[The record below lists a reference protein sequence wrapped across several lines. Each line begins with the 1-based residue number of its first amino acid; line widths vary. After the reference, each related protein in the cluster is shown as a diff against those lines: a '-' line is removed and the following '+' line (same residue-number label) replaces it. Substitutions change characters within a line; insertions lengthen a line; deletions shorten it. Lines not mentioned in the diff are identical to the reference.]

1 MRLPIL
7 ASNKTDYI
15 ILVLFFLIVLQAMV
29 ILFSFIIRKRKL
41 RILSEVVFTFFLAIL
56 YYFYASLKT
65 GWSIGGINSSVWR
78 LERPEDCVLLMT
90 LLFFCVIRA
99 IFLIYRYFRCTKE
112 KISIFSLKEA
122 VDNLSEGII
131 FSKPNGFVILSN
143 LTAEDL
149 SLKLTGAPLKNANIF
164 LDTVM
169 GDRTEM
175 KKDVGESTWV
185 FESRF
190 LSEGQKVLCQTTCRD
205 ITMPEQLIRELE
217 KKIKE
222 QEKMHKEQIDL
233 LDALTEV
240 QKQEALLQLRLET
253 HAKLGL
259 KVSVMDYILNSEMT
273 LQKKVEMIQENLS
286 EGVKLREK
294 SLSVRVSNLVRSFKE
309 LGLNI
314 EIEGMTPID
323 TVYEELWLGL
333 IKEAAINAINHGKSA
348 NMKIKVTDRED
359 VREITIEND
368 GEITNKNIK
377 IGGGLTSINRNA
389 EMMGGTMKIETD
401 NKFVI
406 KIYVDKKQ
414 MRSRWML

>member
-7 ASNKTDYI
+7 ASSKTDYI

-41 RILSEVVFTFFLAIL
+41 RILSEVVFTFFLFIL

-65 GWSIGGINSSVWR
+65 GWSIGGINSSIWR
-78 LERPEDCVLLMT
+78 LERSEDYMFLMT

-112 KISIFSLKEA
+112 KISVFSLKEA

-175 KKDVGESTWV
+175 KKDVGESTWI

-273 LQKKVEMIQENLS
+273 LQKKVEMIQENFS

-294 SLSVRVSNLVRSFKE
+294 SLSVRVSNLIRSFKE

-348 NMKIKVTDRED
+348 NMRIKVTDKED

-368 GEITNKNIK
+368 GEIANKNIK

-389 EMMGGTMKIETD
+389 EIMGGTMKIETD
-401 NKFVI
+401 DKFVI

>member
-7 ASNKTDYI
+7 ASSKTDYI
-15 ILVLFFLIVLQAMV
+15 ILVLFFLIVLQAVV

-41 RILSEVVFTFFLAIL
+41 RILSEVVFTFFLFIL

-65 GWSIGGINSSVWR
+65 GWSIGGINSSIWR
-78 LERPEDCVLLMT
+78 LERSEDYMFLMT

-112 KISIFSLKEA
+112 KISVFSLKEA

-175 KKDVGESTWV
+175 KKDVGESTWI

-190 LSEGQKVLCQTTCRD
+190 LSEGQKVLCQTICRD

-294 SLSVRVSNLVRSFKE
+294 SLSVRVSNLIRSFKE

-348 NMKIKVTDRED
+348 NMRIKVTDKED

-368 GEITNKNIK
+368 GEIANKNIK

-401 NKFVI
+401 DKFVI

>member
-7 ASNKTDYI
+7 ASSKTDYI

-41 RILSEVVFTFFLAIL
+41 RILSEVVFTFFLFIL

-65 GWSIGGINSSVWR
+65 GWSIGGINSSIWR
-78 LERPEDCVLLMT
+78 LERSEDYMFLMT

-112 KISIFSLKEA
+112 KISVFSLKEA

-175 KKDVGESTWV
+175 KKDVGESTWI

-294 SLSVRVSNLVRSFKE
+294 SLSVRVSNLIRSFKE

-348 NMKIKVTDRED
+348 NMRIKVTDKED

-368 GEITNKNIK
+368 GEIANKNIK

-401 NKFVI
+401 DKFVI